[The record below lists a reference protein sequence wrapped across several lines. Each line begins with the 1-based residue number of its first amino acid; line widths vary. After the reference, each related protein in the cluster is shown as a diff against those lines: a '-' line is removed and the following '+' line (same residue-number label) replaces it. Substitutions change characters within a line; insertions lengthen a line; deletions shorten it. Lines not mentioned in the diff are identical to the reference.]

1 MTTDRSAPRTAKGR
15 RRDAVTVSLSHGPA
29 IFARLLRPAGR
40 PGRGQSGG
48 YQEEMLEAQGLSK
61 SFYGTPA
68 VSDVSFRVESG
79 EILGFLGP
87 NGAGK
92 TTTMRMIT
100 GFLAPTAGRV
110 TLADVDVTEKPL
122 LAKRALG
129 YLPET
134 LALYPEMRVRE
145 YLAFRAELCGVP
157 GRDVKAFVD
166 EALGKCFV
174 NDVASS
180 PIGNLSKGYRQ
191 RVGLAGAL
199 VHKPKVLV
207 LDEPTV
213 GLDPR
218 QIVKVREL
226 IRDLKKDH
234 TILLSTHI
242 LPEAE
247 LVCDRILIIDRGRI
261 VASGTPETLR
271 HQMSQM
277 PSVTVAL
284 KGEVPEADAVFRGL
298 PGVSGASRIGAGGET
313 RVTLDGESGA
323 DLRESVFK
331 EVVTRGCTLLE
342 LTPRQAS
349 LEDVFVRLVS
359 RDAAVEVDTQPGVDS
374 SVETPAAGTK
384 VAP

>member
-1 MTTDRSAPRTAKGR
+1 
-15 RRDAVTVSLSHGPA
+15 
-29 IFARLLRPAGR
+29 
-40 PGRGQSGG
+40 
-48 YQEEMLEAQGLSK
+48 MLEVQGLSK

-68 VSDVSFRVESG
+68 VEDVSFRVETG

-100 GFLAPTAGRV
+100 GFLPPTAGRV
-110 TLADVDVTEKPL
+110 LLADVDVTEKPL
-122 LAKRALG
+122 EAKRELG

-145 YLAFRAELCGVP
+145 YVGFRAELCGVP
-157 GRDVKAFVD
+157 GREKKARVD
-166 EALGKCFV
+166 EAIQKCFV
-174 NDVASS
+174 DDVAGT

-199 VHKPKVLV
+199 VHRPKVLV

-218 QIVKVREL
+218 QIVKVRDL
-226 IRDLKKDH
+226 IRDLRKDH

-242 LPEAE
+242 LPEVE
-247 LVCDRILIIDRGRI
+247 VLCDRVLIIDRARI
-261 VASGTPETLR
+261 VASGTPGMLR
-271 HQMSQM
+271 HDSSQA
-277 PSVTVAL
+277 PTVTVTL
-284 KGEVPEADAVFRGL
+284 KGEVSEADAVLRRL
-298 PGVSGASRIGAGGET
+298 PGVTRASRIGAGGET
-313 RVTLDGESGA
+313 RVSLAGEAGS
-323 DLRESVFK
+323 DLREPVFR
-331 EVVTRGCTLLE
+331 EVLARGWTLLE

-359 RDAAVEVDTQPGVDS
+359 REAAAEADAQPGDDS
-374 SVETPAAGTK
+374 NLPTPASGTGI
-384 VAP
+384 AP

>member
-1 MTTDRSAPRTAKGR
+1 
-15 RRDAVTVSLSHGPA
+15 
-29 IFARLLRPAGR
+29 
-40 PGRGQSGG
+40 
-48 YQEEMLEAQGLSK
+48 MLEVQGLSK

-68 VSDVSFRVESG
+68 VTDVSFRVESG

-110 TLADVDVTEKPL
+110 TLADVDVARKPL

-145 YLAFRAELCGVP
+145 YVAFRAQLCGVP
-157 GRDVKAFVD
+157 GRDVKARVD

-174 NDVASS
+174 DDVASK

-213 GLDPR
+213 GLDPQ
-218 QIVKVREL
+218 QIVKVRAL
-226 IRDLKKDH
+226 IRDLRKDH

-242 LPEAE
+242 LPEVE
-247 LVCDRILIIDRGRI
+247 LVCDRILIIDKGRI

-271 HQMSQM
+271 HQMSQT

-284 KGEVPEADAVFRGL
+284 KGEVPEADLVFRQL
-298 PGVSGASRIGAGGET
+298 PGVAAASRIGAGGET
-313 RVTLDGESGA
+313 RVTLDGVPGA
-323 DLRESVFK
+323 DLRESIFK
-331 EVVTRGCTLLE
+331 ESVTRGWTLLE
-342 LTPRQAS
+342 LSPREAS

-359 RDAAVEVDTQPGVDS
+359 RDAAAEPGLEPGVDPDAP
-374 SVETPAAGTK
+374 TPAAGTG
-384 VAP
+384 VPS

>member
-1 MTTDRSAPRTAKGR
+1 
-15 RRDAVTVSLSHGPA
+15 
-29 IFARLLRPAGR
+29 
-40 PGRGQSGG
+40 
-48 YQEEMLEAQGLSK
+48 MLDVQGLSK

-100 GFLAPTAGRV
+100 GFLPPNQGRV
-110 TLADVDVTEKPL
+110 TLAGVDVATQPL
-122 LAKRALG
+122 AAKRELG

-134 LALYPEMRVRE
+134 LALYPEMRVVE
-145 YLAFRAELCGVP
+145 YVRFRAELCGVAA
-157 GRDVKAFVD
+157 RDTKARVD
-166 EALGKCFV
+166 EALGKCFID
-174 NDVASS
+174 DVATK

-207 LDEPTV
+207 LDEPTM

-218 QIVKVREL
+218 QIVKIREL
-226 IRDLKKDH
+226 IRELRKDH

-242 LPEAE
+242 LPEVE
-247 LVCDRILIIDRGRI
+247 LVCDRVLIIDKGRI

-271 HQMSQM
+271 QDVSQT
-277 PSVTVAL
+277 PGLAVAL
-284 KGEVPEADAVFRGL
+284 KGEVPEADEVLRQL
-298 PGVSGASRIGAGGET
+298 PGVTHAARIGAAGET
-313 RVTLDGESGA
+313 RVTLEAGHGS
-323 DLRESVFK
+323 DLREAVFR
-331 EVVTRGCTLLE
+331 EAITRGWTLLE
-342 LTPRQAS
+342 MTPRQAS

-359 RDAAVEVDTQPGVDS
+359 RDAASEQTTI
-374 SVETPAAGTK
+374 ETEAPTPPAGTTPTGGSEEK
-384 VAP
+384 P

>member
-1 MTTDRSAPRTAKGR
+1 
-15 RRDAVTVSLSHGPA
+15 
-29 IFARLLRPAGR
+29 
-40 PGRGQSGG
+40 
-48 YQEEMLEAQGLSK
+48 MLEVQGLSK

-68 VSDVSFRVESG
+68 VTDVSFRVESG

-110 TLADVDVTEKPL
+110 TLADVDVARKPL

-145 YLAFRAELCGVP
+145 YVAFRAQLCGVP
-157 GRDVKAFVD
+157 GRDVKARVD

-174 NDVASS
+174 DDVASK

-213 GLDPR
+213 GLDPQ
-218 QIVKVREL
+218 QIVKVRAL
-226 IRDLKKDH
+226 IRDLRKDH

-242 LPEAE
+242 LPEVE
-247 LVCDRILIIDRGRI
+247 LVCDRILIIDKGRI

-271 HQMSQM
+271 HQMSQT

-284 KGEVPEADAVFRGL
+284 KGEVPEADLVFRQL
-298 PGVSGASRIGAGGET
+298 PGVAAASRIGAGGET
-313 RVTLDGESGA
+313 RVTLDGVPGA
-323 DLRESVFK
+323 DLRESIFK
-331 EVVTRGCTLLE
+331 ESVTRGWTLLE
-342 LTPRQAS
+342 LSPREAS

-359 RDAAVEVDTQPGVDS
+359 RDAAAEPGLEPGVDPGAP
-374 SVETPAAGTK
+374 TPAAGTE
-384 VAP
+384 VPS

>member
-1 MTTDRSAPRTAKGR
+1 
-15 RRDAVTVSLSHGPA
+15 
-29 IFARLLRPAGR
+29 
-40 PGRGQSGG
+40 
-48 YQEEMLEAQGLSK
+48 MLEVQGLSK

-68 VSDVSFRVESG
+68 VEDVSFRVETG

-100 GFLAPTAGRV
+100 GFLPPTAGRV
-110 TLADVDVTEKPL
+110 LLADVDVTEKPL
-122 LAKRALG
+122 EAKRELG

-145 YLAFRAELCGVP
+145 YVAFRAALCGVP
-157 GRDVKAFVD
+157 SARRKARVD
-166 EALGKCFV
+166 EAIQKCFV
-174 NDVASS
+174 DDVATK

-199 VHKPKVLV
+199 VHGPKVLV

-218 QIVKVREL
+218 QIVKVRDL
-226 IRDLKKDH
+226 IRDLRKDH

-242 LPEAE
+242 LPEVE
-247 LVCDRILIIDRGRI
+247 VLCDRVLIIDRGRI
-261 VASGTPETLR
+261 VAAGTPDTLR
-271 HQMSQM
+271 HDMSQA
-277 PSVTVAL
+277 PAVTLVL
-284 KGEVPEADAVFRGL
+284 KGEVSEADAVLRQL
-298 PGVSGASRIGAGGET
+298 PGVTRAARIGAGGET
-313 RVTLDGESGA
+313 RVSLAGA
-323 DLRESVFK
+323 PGSDLREPVFR
-331 EVVTRGCTLLE
+331 EVLTRGWTLLE

-359 RDAAVEVDTQPGVDS
+359 RDAAADADTLPGVDAES
-374 SVETPAAGTK
+374 L
-384 VAP
+384 APVRQTEGPQ

>member
-1 MTTDRSAPRTAKGR
+1 
-15 RRDAVTVSLSHGPA
+15 
-29 IFARLLRPAGR
+29 
-40 PGRGQSGG
+40 
-48 YQEEMLEAQGLSK
+48 MLEAHGLSK

-68 VSDVSFRVESG
+68 VTDVSFRVESG

-100 GFLAPTAGRV
+100 GFLTPTAGRV
-110 TLADVDVTEKPL
+110 TLADVDVSENPIV
-122 LAKRALG
+122 AKRSLG

-145 YLAFRAELCGVP
+145 YVAFRAELCGVAR
-157 GRDVKAFVD
+157 RDVKARVD

-174 NDVASS
+174 DDVAGK

-218 QIVKVREL
+218 QIVKVRAL
-226 IRDLKKDH
+226 IRDLRKDH

-242 LPEAE
+242 LPEVE
-247 LVCDRILIIDRGRI
+247 LVCDRILIIDKGRI

-271 HQMSQM
+271 HQMSQT

-284 KGEVPEADAVFRGL
+284 KGEVPEADGVLRQL
-298 PGVSGASRIGAGGET
+298 PGVAGASRIGAGGET
-313 RVTLDGESGA
+313 RVMLEGMPGT

-331 EVVTRGCTLLE
+331 ESVLRGWTLLE
-342 LTPRQAS
+342 LTPREVS

-359 RDAAVEVDTQPGVDS
+359 SDAAVEADTLPGADDPDA
-374 SVETPAAGTK
+374 PARASLTE
-384 VAP
+384 ARP

>member
-1 MTTDRSAPRTAKGR
+1 M
-15 RRDAVTVSLSHGPA
+15 
-29 IFARLLRPAGR
+29 
-40 PGRGQSGG
+40 
-48 YQEEMLEAQGLSK
+48 
-61 SFYGTPA
+61 
-68 VSDVSFRVESG
+68 DVSFRVESG

-92 TTTMRMIT
+92 TTAMRMIT
-100 GFLAPTAGRV
+100 GFLTPTAGRI

-122 LAKRALG
+122 LARRSLG

-145 YLAFRAELCGVP
+145 YVAFRAELCGVP
-157 GRDVKAFVD
+157 GRDLKARVD
-166 EALGKCFV
+166 EALSKCFV
-174 NDVASS
+174 EDVASK

-199 VHKPKVLV
+199 VHRPKVLV

-226 IRDLKKDH
+226 IRELRVDH

-271 HQMSQM
+271 HQMSQT

-284 KGEVPEADAVFRGL
+284 KGEVPEADAVFRQL
-298 PGVSGASRIGAGGET
+298 PGVAAASRIGAGGET
-313 RVTLDGESGA
+313 RVTLEGEPGA
-323 DLRESVFK
+323 DVRERVFTESVS
-331 EVVTRGCTLLE
+331 RGWIVLE
-342 LTPRQAS
+342 LTPRHAS

-359 RDAAVEVDTQPGVDS
+359 RDTALEFDTRPGVDTS
-374 SVETPAAGTK
+374 ATASAAPE
-384 VAP
+384 VRS

>member
-1 MTTDRSAPRTAKGR
+1 
-15 RRDAVTVSLSHGPA
+15 
-29 IFARLLRPAGR
+29 
-40 PGRGQSGG
+40 
-48 YQEEMLEAQGLSK
+48 MLEAQGLSK
-61 SFYGTPA
+61 SFFGTPA
-68 VSDVSFRVESG
+68 VTDVSFRVESG

-92 TTTMRMIT
+92 TTAMRMIA
-100 GFLAPTAGRV
+100 GFLTPTAGRV
-110 TLADVDVTEKPL
+110 TLLDVDVAQEPL
-122 LAKRALG
+122 LAKRSLG

-145 YLAFRAELCGVP
+145 YVAFRAELCGVAR
-157 GRDVKAFVD
+157 RDVKARVD

-174 NDVASS
+174 DDVASK

-199 VHKPKVLV
+199 VHKPKVLI

-226 IRDLKKDH
+226 IRDLRKDH

-242 LPEAE
+242 LPEVE
-247 LVCDRILIIDRGRI
+247 LVCDRILIIDKGRI

-271 HQMSQM
+271 QQMSQT

-284 KGEVPEADAVFRGL
+284 KGEVPEAHAVFRQL
-298 PGVSGASRIGAGGET
+298 PGVAGASRIGAGGET
-313 RVTLDGESGA
+313 RVTLEGVAGT

-331 EVVTRGCTLLE
+331 ESVTRGWTVLE

-359 RDAAVEVDTQPGVDS
+359 RDAAVEVETQPGVDP
-374 SVETPAAGTK
+374 EAPAPAGTQ
-384 VAP
+384 VPS

>member
-1 MTTDRSAPRTAKGR
+1 
-15 RRDAVTVSLSHGPA
+15 
-29 IFARLLRPAGR
+29 
-40 PGRGQSGG
+40 
-48 YQEEMLEAQGLSK
+48 MLEAHGLSK
-61 SFYGTPA
+61 SFFGTPA
-68 VSDVSFRVESG
+68 VTDVSFRVESG

-100 GFLAPTAGRV
+100 GFLRPTAGRV
-110 TLADVDVTEKPL
+110 TLADVDVLENPI
-122 LAKRALG
+122 LAKRSLG

-145 YLAFRAELCGVP
+145 YVAFRAELCGVS
-157 GRDVKAFVD
+157 GRDVKARVD

-174 NDVASS
+174 DDVAQK

-218 QIVKVREL
+218 QIVKVRAL
-226 IRDLKKDH
+226 IRELRKDH

-242 LPEAE
+242 LPEVE
-247 LVCDRILIIDRGRI
+247 LVCDRILIIDKGRI

-271 HQMSQM
+271 HQMSQT

-284 KGEVPEADAVFRGL
+284 KGEVPEADSVLRQL
-298 PGVSGASRIGAGGET
+298 PGVAGVSRIGAGGET
-313 RVTLDGESGA
+313 RVMLDGVPGT
-323 DLRESVFK
+323 DLRESVFR
-331 EVVTRGCTLLE
+331 EAVLRGWTVLE
-342 LTPRQAS
+342 LTPREVS

-359 RDAAVEVDTQPGVDS
+359 RDAAVEVETLPGAIDPDS
-374 SVETPAAGTK
+374 STPPKGTA
-384 VAP
+384 VPQ

>member
-1 MTTDRSAPRTAKGR
+1 
-15 RRDAVTVSLSHGPA
+15 
-29 IFARLLRPAGR
+29 
-40 PGRGQSGG
+40 
-48 YQEEMLEAQGLSK
+48 MLEVQGLSK

-68 VSDVSFRVESG
+68 VEDVSFRVETG

-100 GFLAPTAGRV
+100 GFLPPTAGRV
-110 TLADVDVTEKPL
+110 LLADVDVTEKPL
-122 LAKRALG
+122 VAKRELG

-145 YLAFRAELCGVP
+145 YVAFRAELCGVP
-157 GRDVKAFVD
+157 SSEKKARVD
-166 EALGKCFV
+166 DAIQKCFV
-174 NDVASS
+174 DDVASK

-218 QIVKVREL
+218 QIVKVRDL
-226 IRDLKKDH
+226 IRDLRKDH

-242 LPEAE
+242 LPEVE
-247 LVCDRILIIDRGRI
+247 VLCDRILIIDRGRI
-261 VASGTPETLR
+261 VASGTPGTLR
-271 HQMSQM
+271 HEMSQA
-277 PSVTVAL
+277 PAVTVVL
-284 KGEVPEADAVFRGL
+284 KGEVPEADAVLRQI
-298 PGVSGASRIGAGGET
+298 PGVLRAARIGAGGET
-313 RVTLDGESGA
+313 RVSLAGA
-323 DLRESVFK
+323 EGSDLRESVFR
-331 EVVTRGCTLLE
+331 EVLARSWTLLE
-342 LTPRQAS
+342 LTPRQAT

-359 RDAAVEVDTQPGVDS
+359 RDAAAEADTLPGVDAES
-374 SVETPAAGTK
+374 T
-384 VAP
+384 APVPPGEAPQ

>member
-1 MTTDRSAPRTAKGR
+1 
-15 RRDAVTVSLSHGPA
+15 
-29 IFARLLRPAGR
+29 
-40 PGRGQSGG
+40 
-48 YQEEMLEAQGLSK
+48 MLEVQGLSK

-68 VSDVSFRVESG
+68 VEDVSFRVETG

-100 GFLAPTAGRV
+100 GFLPPTAGRV
-110 TLADVDVTEKPL
+110 LLADVDVTQKPL
-122 LAKRALG
+122 LAKRELG

-145 YLAFRAELCGVP
+145 YVAFRAELCGVP
-157 GRDVKAFVD
+157 SSEKKARVD
-166 EALGKCFV
+166 DAIQKCFV
-174 NDVASS
+174 DDVATK

-226 IRDLKKDH
+226 IRDLRKDH

-242 LPEAE
+242 LPEVE
-247 LVCDRILIIDRGRI
+247 ILCDRILIIDRGRI
-261 VASGTPETLR
+261 VASGTPGTLR
-271 HQMSQM
+271 HEMSQA
-277 PSVTVAL
+277 PAVTVVV
-284 KGEVPEADAVFRGL
+284 KGEIPEADSVLRQI
-298 PGVSGASRIGAGGET
+298 PGVLRAARIGAGGET
-313 RVTLDGESGA
+313 RVSLEGA
-323 DLRESVFK
+323 AGSDLRESVFR
-331 EVVTRGCTLLE
+331 EVLARGWTLLE
-342 LTPRQAS
+342 LTPRQAT

-359 RDAAVEVDTQPGVDS
+359 RDAATEADTLPGTDA
-374 SVETPAAGTK
+374 EPAAPTSQGEG
-384 VAP
+384 PQ

>member
-1 MTTDRSAPRTAKGR
+1 
-15 RRDAVTVSLSHGPA
+15 
-29 IFARLLRPAGR
+29 
-40 PGRGQSGG
+40 
-48 YQEEMLEAQGLSK
+48 MLEAQGLSK

-68 VSDVSFRVESG
+68 VQDVSFRVETG

-100 GFLAPTAGRV
+100 GFLPPTAGRV
-110 TLADVDVTEKPL
+110 LLADVDVTQRPL
-122 LAKRALG
+122 AAKRELG

-145 YLAFRAELCGVP
+145 YVGFRAELCGVP
-157 GRDVKAFVD
+157 SREKKTRVD
-166 EALGKCFV
+166 EAMQKCFV
-174 NDVASS
+174 DDVAAT

-199 VHKPKVLV
+199 VHGPKVLV

-218 QIVKVREL
+218 QIVKVRDL
-226 IRDLKKDH
+226 IRDLRKDH

-242 LPEAE
+242 LPEVE
-247 LVCDRILIIDRGRI
+247 VLCDRVLIIDRGRI
-261 VASGTPETLR
+261 VASGAPGALR
-271 HQMSQM
+271 HEVSQA
-277 PSVTVAL
+277 PTVTVAF
-284 KGEVPEADAVFRGL
+284 KGEIPEADAVLRAL
-298 PGVSGASRIGAGGET
+298 PGVTRSARIGAGGET
-313 RVTLDGESGA
+313 RVTLAGEAGV
-323 DLRESVFK
+323 DLREPVFR
-331 EVVTRGCTLLE
+331 EAVTRGWTLLE

-359 RDAAVEVDTQPGVDS
+359 RDAAAPEAVTDPGVPSDAP
-374 SVETPAAGTK
+374 TPPSGTEK
-384 VAP
+384 PQ

>member
-1 MTTDRSAPRTAKGR
+1 
-15 RRDAVTVSLSHGPA
+15 
-29 IFARLLRPAGR
+29 
-40 PGRGQSGG
+40 
-48 YQEEMLEAQGLSK
+48 MLEVQGLSK
-61 SFYGTPA
+61 SYYGTPA
-68 VSDVSFRVESG
+68 VEDVSFRVETG

-100 GFLAPTAGRV
+100 GFLPPSAGRV
-110 TLADVDVTEKPL
+110 LLADVDVTQKPL
-122 LAKRALG
+122 EAKRELG

-145 YLAFRAELCGVP
+145 YVAFRAALCGVAS
-157 GRDVKAFVD
+157 RERKARVD
-166 EALGKCFV
+166 EAIEKCFV
-174 NDVASS
+174 NDVASK

-199 VHKPKVLV
+199 VHKPSVLV

-218 QIVKVREL
+218 QIVKVRDL

-242 LPEAE
+242 LPEVE
-247 LVCDRILIIDRGRI
+247 VLCDRVLIIDRGRI
-261 VASGTPETLR
+261 VASGTPGTLR
-271 HQMSQM
+271 HEMSQA
-277 PSVTVAL
+277 PAVTVAL
-284 KGEVPEADAVFRGL
+284 KGEVSDADAILRHL
-298 PGVSGASRIGAGGET
+298 PGVTHAARIGAGGET
-313 RVTLDGESGA
+313 RVTLSGEPGS
-323 DLRESVFK
+323 DLREAVFR
-331 EVVTRGCTLLE
+331 EVLARGWTLLE

-359 RDAAVEVDTQPGVDS
+359 RDAAVEPDTLPGVDA
-374 SVETPAAGTK
+374 EAPTPAGGTEG
-384 VAP
+384 PQ

>member
-1 MTTDRSAPRTAKGR
+1 
-15 RRDAVTVSLSHGPA
+15 
-29 IFARLLRPAGR
+29 
-40 PGRGQSGG
+40 
-48 YQEEMLEAQGLSK
+48 MLEVQGLSK

-68 VSDVSFRVESG
+68 VEDVSFRVETG

-100 GFLAPTAGRV
+100 GFLPPTAGRV
-110 TLADVDVTEKPL
+110 LLADVDVTEKPL
-122 LAKRALG
+122 VAKRELG

-145 YLAFRAELCGVP
+145 YVAFRAELCGVP
-157 GRDVKAFVD
+157 SSEKKSRVD
-166 EALGKCFV
+166 EAIQKCFV
-174 NDVASS
+174 DDVAST

-218 QIVKVREL
+218 QIVKVRDL
-226 IRDLKKDH
+226 IRDLRKDH

-242 LPEAE
+242 LPEVE
-247 LVCDRILIIDRGRI
+247 VLCDRILIIDRGRI
-261 VASGTPETLR
+261 VASGTPGTLR
-271 HQMSQM
+271 HEMSQA
-277 PSVTVAL
+277 PAVTVVL
-284 KGEVPEADAVFRGL
+284 KGEVPEADAVLRQI
-298 PGVSGASRIGAGGET
+298 PGVVRAARIGAGGET
-313 RVTLDGESGA
+313 RVSLAGA
-323 DLRESVFK
+323 EGSDLREPVFR
-331 EVVTRGCTLLE
+331 EVLARGWTLLE
-342 LTPRQAS
+342 LTPRQAT

-359 RDAAVEVDTQPGVDS
+359 RDAAAEADTLPGV
-374 SVETPAAGTK
+374 EAEPPAPVPSGE
-384 VAP
+384 VPQ